1 MYFQCRYT
9 DVLKQSANGVMS
21 YPRLEKNMSN
31 DLLNSV
37 MGALSPQVIEQ
48 VAGQLGTN
56 PQQAQGAIQAALP
69 LLLGAMGKNA
79 SQPEGAQALHT
90 ALANDHAGLDIS
102 SVLGAVMGG
111 GQSQGGGGLGDIL
124 GAVMGGGQSQSGGG
138 LGDILGAVMGGGNSQ
153 QATPSAGESI
163 LRHVFGGQ
171 QQRATQ
177 GLGQAT
183 GLGGQ
188 GAGQLLAI
196 LAPIVMQILAKK
208 TQQNNWSPEQLGGA
222 LGQQRQAVAQEGGI
236 ASGLMNAV
244 LDKDGDGD
252 VDLSDMLSLG
262 AGFLKK

>member
-1 MYFQCRYT
+1 
-9 DVLKQSANGVMS
+9 
-21 YPRLEKNMSN
+21 MSN

-37 MGALSPQVIEQ
+37 LGALGPQTVEQ
-48 VAGQLGTN
+48 VASQLGTN

-79 SQPEGAQALHT
+79 SQPEGAQALHS
-90 ALANDHAGLDIS
+90 ALEKDHAGLDIG

-111 GQSQGGGGLGDIL
+111 GQSK
-124 GAVMGGGQSQSGGG
+124 SGGG
-138 LGDILGAVMGGGNSQ
+138 LGDILGAVMGGGRQSQ
-153 QATPSAGESI
+153 SNTGGGGLGDILGAVMGGSDDSQAATPSAGESI

-188 GAGQLLAI
+188 GANQLLAM

-208 TQQNNWSPEQLGGA
+208 MQSNNWSPTQLGNA
-222 LGQQRQAVAQEGGI
+222 LGQQRQAVAQEGGL
-236 ASGLMNAV
+236 AGGLMNAV

-252 VDLSDMLSLG
+252 VDFSDMLSLG

>member
-1 MYFQCRYT
+1 
-9 DVLKQSANGVMS
+9 
-21 YPRLEKNMSN
+21 MSN

-37 MGALSPQVIEQ
+37 LGALGPQTIEK
-48 VAGQLGTN
+48 VAGQLGTD

-79 SQPEGAQALHT
+79 SQPEGAQALHS
-90 ALANDHAGLDIS
+90 ALEKDHAGLDLS

-111 GQSQGGGGLGDIL
+111 GGQSNGGLGDIL
-124 GAVMGGGQSQSGGG
+124 GAVMGGGQNQSSGGG
-138 LGDILGAVMGGGNSQ
+138 LGDILGAVMGGGDSQ
-153 QATPSAGESI
+153 QTPAASTGESI

-222 LGQQRQAVAQEGGI
+222 LGQQRQAVSQEGGI

>member
-1 MYFQCRYT
+1 
-9 DVLKQSANGVMS
+9 
-21 YPRLEKNMSN
+21 MSN
-31 DLLNSV
+31 DLLNSIL
-37 MGALSPQVIEQ
+37 GALGPDAVQQ
-48 VAGQLGTN
+48 VANQLGTN

-90 ALANDHAGLDIS
+90 ALSNDHAGLDIG
-102 SVLGAVMGG
+102 SVLGWVLGG

-124 GAVMGGGQSQSGGG
+124 GAVMGNGGNQNQGSGG
-138 LGDILGAVMGGGNSQ
+138 LGDILGAVMGGGDTSDAPAPQ
-153 QATPSAGESI
+153 SAGESI
-163 LRHVFGGQ
+163 LRHIFGGQ

-188 GAGQLLAI
+188 GANRLLAI
-196 LAPIVMQILAKK
+196 LAPIVMQILARKM
-208 TQQNNWSPEQLGGA
+208 QSNNWSPSQLGGA
-222 LGQQRQAVAQEGGI
+222 LGQQRQQVAQEGGL
-236 ASGLMNAV
+236 AGGLMNAV

-252 VDLSDMLSLG
+252 VDFSDMLSLG

>member
-1 MYFQCRYT
+1 
-9 DVLKQSANGVMS
+9 
-21 YPRLEKNMSN
+21 MSN

-37 MGALSPQVIEQ
+37 LNALGPQDIEK
-48 VAGQLGTN
+48 VASQLGTN

-69 LLLGAMGKNA
+69 LLLGAMGRNA
-79 SQPEGAQALHT
+79 SQPEGAQALHS
-90 ALANDHAGLDIS
+90 ALEKDHAGLDLS

-124 GAVMGGGQSQSGGG
+124 GAVMNSGQNQNSDGG
-138 LGDILGAVMGGGNSQ
+138 LADILGAVMGGNENSSS
-153 QATPSAGESI
+153 APAPSAGESI

-188 GAGQLLAI
+188 GAKQLLAI

-208 TQQNNWSPEQLGGA
+208 MQSNNWSPTQLGNV
-222 LGQQRQAVAQEGGI
+222 LGQQRETVAQEGGL
-236 ASGLMNAV
+236 AGGLMNAV

-252 VDLSDMLSLG
+252 VDFSDMLSLG

>member
-1 MYFQCRYT
+1 
-9 DVLKQSANGVMS
+9 
-21 YPRLEKNMSN
+21 MSN

-37 MGALSPQVIEQ
+37 LGALGPQVIEQ

-79 SQPEGAQALHT
+79 SQPEGAQALHS
-90 ALANDHAGLDIS
+90 ALQKDHASLDLG

-111 GQSQGGGGLGDIL
+111 GGQGGGGLGDIL
-124 GAVMGGGQSQSGGG
+124 GAVMGGGGGQGQSGG

-153 QATPSAGESI
+153 QAPAPSAGESI

-188 GAGQLLAI
+188 GAGQLLAM

-236 ASGLMNAV
+236 AGGLMNAV

-252 VDLSDMLSLG
+252 VDFSDLMSLG

>member
-1 MYFQCRYT
+1 
-9 DVLKQSANGVMS
+9 
-21 YPRLEKNMSN
+21 MSN
-31 DLLNSV
+31 DLLNTV
-37 MGALSPQVIEQ
+37 LGALSPQDIEK

-79 SQPEGAQALHT
+79 SQPGGAQALHS
-90 ALANDHAGLDIS
+90 ALEKDHANLDLG

-124 GAVMGGGQSQSGGG
+124 GAVMGGGQKQNSGGG
-138 LGDILGAVMGGGNSQ
+138 LSDILGAVMGGGDNSS
-153 QATPSAGESI
+153 ASASPSAGESI

-188 GAGQLLAI
+188 GAQQLLAI

-208 TQQNNWSPEQLGGA
+208 TQSNNWSPTQLGNV
-222 LGQQRQAVAQEGGI
+222 LGQQRETVAEEGGL
-236 ASGLMNAV
+236 AGGLMNAV

-252 VDLSDMLSLG
+252 VDFSDMLSLG

>member
-1 MYFQCRYT
+1 
-9 DVLKQSANGVMS
+9 
-21 YPRLEKNMSN
+21 MSN

-37 MGALSPQVIEQ
+37 LGALGPQAIEQ
-48 VAGQLGTN
+48 VAGKLGTN

-79 SQPEGAQALHT
+79 SQPGGAQALHS
-90 ALANDHAGLDIS
+90 ALAKDHAGLDIG

-111 GQSQGGGGLGDIL
+111 GQGQSGGGLGDIL
-124 GAVMGGGQSQSGGG
+124 GAVMGGGQSQQSSGG
-138 LGDILGAVMGGGNSQ
+138 LGDILGAVMGGGQQ
-153 QATPSAGESI
+153 QAAPQSAGEKI
-163 LRHVFGGQ
+163 LRHVLGGQ

-183 GLGGQ
+183 GLGGA

-222 LGQQRQAVAQEGGI
+222 LGQQRQAVQQEGGL
-236 ASGLMNAV
+236 AGGLMNAV

>member
-1 MYFQCRYT
+1 
-9 DVLKQSANGVMS
+9 
-21 YPRLEKNMSN
+21 MSN

-37 MGALSPQVIEQ
+37 LGALGPQAVEQ
-48 VAGQLGTN
+48 VASQLGTN
-56 PQQAQGAIQAALP
+56 PQQAQSAIQAALP

-79 SQPEGAQALHT
+79 SQPEGAQALHS
-90 ALANDHAGLDIS
+90 ALEKDHASLDLG
-102 SVLGAVMGG
+102 SVLGAVMG
-111 GQSQGGGGLGDIL
+111 
-124 GAVMGGGQSQSGGG
+124 GGGQSQSGGG
-138 LGDILGAVMGGGNSQ
+138 LGDILGAVMGGGQNQSSGGGLGDILGAVMGGGNSQ
-153 QATPSAGESI
+153 AAAPSAGESI

-188 GAGQLLAI
+188 GANQLLAI

-208 TQQNNWSPEQLGGA
+208 MQSNNWSPTQLGSA
-222 LGQQRQAVAQEGGI
+222 LGQQRQAVAQEGGL
-236 ASGLMNAV
+236 AGGLMNAV

-252 VDLSDMLSLG
+252 VDFSDLMSLG

>member
-1 MYFQCRYT
+1 
-9 DVLKQSANGVMS
+9 
-21 YPRLEKNMSN
+21 MSN

-37 MGALSPQVIEQ
+37 MGALGPQVIEQ

-90 ALANDHAGLDIS
+90 ALEKDHANLDLGN
-102 SVLGAVMGG
+102 VLGAVM
-111 GQSQGGGGLGDIL
+111 GGGGLGDIL
-124 GAVMGGGQSQSGGG
+124 GAVMGGG
-138 LGDILGAVMGGGNSQ
+138 GNSQ
-153 QATPSAGESI
+153 AAAPSAGESI

-188 GAGQLLAI
+188 GANQLLAI

-208 TQQNNWSPEQLGGA
+208 IQSNNWSPTQLGNA
-222 LGQQRQAVAQEGGI
+222 LGQQRQAIAQGGGL
-236 ASGLMNAV
+236 AGGLMNAV

-252 VDLSDMLSLG
+252 VDFSDMLSLG

>member
-1 MYFQCRYT
+1 
-9 DVLKQSANGVMS
+9 
-21 YPRLEKNMSN
+21 MSN

-37 MGALSPQVIEQ
+37 LGALGPQDIEK
-48 VAGQLGTN
+48 VASQLGTN

-79 SQPEGAQALHT
+79 SQPEGAQALHS
-90 ALANDHAGLDIS
+90 ALEKDHAGLDLG

-111 GQSQGGGGLGDIL
+111 GQSRGGGGLGDIL
-124 GAVMGGGQSQSGGG
+124 GAVMGGGQNQNSDGG
-138 LGDILGAVMGGGNSQ
+138 LGDILGAVMGGNNDSST
-153 QATPSAGESI
+153 APAPSAGESI

-188 GAGQLLAI
+188 GANQLLAI

-208 TQQNNWSPEQLGGA
+208 MQSNNWSPTELGSA
-222 LGQQRQAVAQEGGI
+222 LGQQRQAVAQEGGL
-236 ASGLMNAV
+236 AGGLMNAV

-252 VDLSDMLSLG
+252 VDFSDMLNLG

>member
-1 MYFQCRYT
+1 
-9 DVLKQSANGVMS
+9 
-21 YPRLEKNMSN
+21 MSN

-37 MGALSPQVIEQ
+37 LGALGPQAVEQ
-48 VAGQLGTN
+48 VASQLGTN
-56 PQQAQGAIQAALP
+56 PQQAQSAIQAALP

-90 ALANDHAGLDIS
+90 ALEKDHVNLDLG
-102 SVLGAVMGG
+102 SVLGAVMG
-111 GQSQGGGGLGDIL
+111 
-124 GAVMGGGQSQSGGG
+124 GGGQSQSGGG
-138 LGDILGAVMGGGNSQ
+138 LGDILGAVMGGGQNQSSGGGLGDILGAVMGSGGNSQ
-153 QATPSAGESI
+153 TAAPSAGESI

-188 GAGQLLAI
+188 GANQLLAI

-208 TQQNNWSPEQLGGA
+208 MQSNNWSPTQLGSA
-222 LGQQRQAVAQEGGI
+222 LGQQREAVAQEGGM

-252 VDLSDMLSLG
+252 VDFSDLMSLG

>member
-1 MYFQCRYT
+1 
-9 DVLKQSANGVMS
+9 
-21 YPRLEKNMSN
+21 MSN

-37 MGALSPQVIEQ
+37 LGALGPQVVEN
-48 VAGQLGTN
+48 VASQLGTN

-79 SQPEGAQALHT
+79 SEPAGAQALHS
-90 ALANDHAGLDIS
+90 ALQNDHAGLDLS
-102 SVLGAVMGG
+102 SVLGAVMGN
-111 GQSQGGGGLGDIL
+111 GQGQGGGGLGDIL
-124 GAVMGGGQSQSGGG
+124 GAVMGSGQNQNSGGG
-138 LGDILGAVMGGGNSQ
+138 LGDILGAVMGGNDSSSS
-153 QATPSAGESI
+153 ATSAGESI

-188 GAGQLLAI
+188 GANQLLAI

-208 TQQNNWSPEQLGGA
+208 MQSNNWSPTQLGSA
-222 LGQQRQAVAQEGGI
+222 LGQQRQAVAQEGGL
-236 ASGLMNAV
+236 AGGLMNAV
-244 LDKDGDGD
+244 LDKDGDGK
-252 VDLSDMLSLG
+252 VDFSDLLSLG

>member
-1 MYFQCRYT
+1 
-9 DVLKQSANGVMS
+9 
-21 YPRLEKNMSN
+21 MSN

-37 MGALSPQVIEQ
+37 LKALGPQAVEQ
-48 VAGQLGTN
+48 VASQLGTD

-79 SQPEGAQALHT
+79 SQPEGAQALHS
-90 ALANDHAGLDIS
+90 ALEKDHAGLDLN
-102 SVLGAVMGG
+102 SVLGAVMGS
-111 GQSQGGGGLGDIL
+111 GQSQGGGLSSILGAVIGSSQSQSSGGGLSDIL
-124 GAVMGGGQSQSGGG
+124 GAVMGG
-138 LGDILGAVMGGGNSQ
+138 DDNSSS
-153 QATPSAGESI
+153 APAPSAGESI

-188 GAGQLLAI
+188 GANQLLAI
-196 LAPIVMQILAKK
+196 LAPIVMQILAQK
-208 TQQNNWSPEQLGGA
+208 TQQNNWSPTQLGSA
-222 LGQQRQAVAQEGGI
+222 LGQQRQAVAQQGGL
-236 ASGLMNAV
+236 AGSLMNAV

-252 VDLSDMLSLG
+252 VDFSDMLSLG